1 MPEPP
6 FAVYYFTV
14 GNVDFPVA
22 NRAILVELAHFY
34 PLLRGGTRI
43 NALVVC
49 HADCCFLLD
58 RFGLRPTAMR
68 GVTQANS
75 QRAEQPAAAGGAG
88 AFPYDHVYRAPA
100 EAHRKAPASCCCC
113 CPERTLSPVR
123 CSRPPD
129 GTGLYPGRRAGL
141 PNSFP
146 RQDTPAPT
154 GLPRSTG
161 CWTPPGN
168 RAGRPA
174 GKQYAVP
181 WHADLPPMTGVAPLR
196 NKATPFH
203 RYQH

>member
-1 MPEPP
+1 MRWL
-6 FAVYYFTV
+6 FAMLIAVFCWTGSV
-14 GNVDFPVA
+14 SGQQLCVA
-22 NRAILVELAHFY
+22 LPKPTPSALSSL
-34 PLLRGGTRI
+34 PLLAEP
-43 NALVVC
+43 ALSPMIMC
-49 HADCCFLLD
+49 IGH
-58 RFGLRPTAMR
+58 RPK
-68 GVTQANS
+68 
-75 QRAEQPAAAGGAG
+75 RAAKPRQVAAAA
-88 AFPYDHVYRAPA
+88 AQSALFPRFAARV
-100 EAHRKAPASCCCC
+100 
-113 CPERTLSPVR
+113 L
-123 CSRPPD
+123 PD

-196 NKATPFH
+196 NLKATPFH